1 MKIRLIGVL
10 AALSLAAISL
20 SACAEQID
28 TATPTPVDFKACMIS
43 NTASFSDGGAS
54 QSSYFGL
61 QQAQAQFGP
70 AISVVQL
77 KSDSDASRT
86 LWGAK
91 LLVSRGCNLIFAVQD
106 NYSAL
111 ATLANGNP
119 KVRFV
124 EIDPSASGGMIQPTP
139 NQNLNHLIF
148 DSRAAYLEAGYLA
161 AAKSMTGKVAIIG
174 AAGKAAYWSAIWYFR
189 QGIHQFNEATG
200 KSVQIVNAQQADLPS
215 WTLLPANSLAPAV
228 KRATRQALSHGADVL
243 FPMGVN
249 GLAVAQV
256 ALENHALVIGS
267 DSDWA
272 AQDRYA
278 TVKSAILASV
288 TKPLAQAVVDQVAQ
302 AMGLATATPDPTVTR
317 TDVTNFTATLTDEAG
332 VSYEGTGEALKRLA
346 ESYLAGKLDVVEA
359 PAVY

>member
-1 MKIRLIGVL
+1 MKIRLIGALAALTL
-10 AALSLAAISL
+10 AALSAAG
-20 SACAEQID
+20 CAEQID
-28 TATPTPVDFKACMIS
+28 TATPTPVDYKACMIS
-43 NTASFSDGGAS
+43 NNAGFSDGGAS
-54 QSSYFGL
+54 QTSYFGL

-119 KVRFV
+119 NVRFV
-124 EIDPSASGGMIQPTP
+124 EIDSSPAGGMIQPTP
-139 NQNLNHLIF
+139 NQNLNHLVF

-161 AAKSMTGKVAIIG
+161 AAKSQTGKVAIIG
-174 AAGKAAYWSAIWYFR
+174 AVGKSTSLSAIWYFR
-189 QGIHQFNEATG
+189 QGIHQYNEATG
-200 KSVQIVNAQQADLPS
+200 KVVEIVNAQQADTSS
-215 WTLLPANSLAPAV
+215 WTLMSANSLAPAV
-228 KRATRQALSHGADVL
+228 KRATRQALLAGADVL

-256 ALENHALVIGS
+256 AQENHALVIGS

-278 TVKSAILASV
+278 SVKTAILASV
-288 TKPLAQAVVDQVAQ
+288 TKPLAQAVVTEVAQ
-302 AMGLATATPDPTVTR
+302 GMGLATATPDPTVSR
-317 TDVTNFTATLTDEAG
+317 TDVTNFTAVLTDEAG
-332 VSYEGTGEALKRLA
+332 VSYNGVGEALKRLG

-359 PAVY
+359 PAIY